1 MNNFFSSSPL
11 LQQEGLGI
19 IRMIV
24 GLFMLYHGFEIFDA
38 AIMRDYTTWAQFIK
52 MPSPAVIVYAG
63 KTAELAA
70 GILFTVGCFTRLAA
84 AMLIITMLYIT
95 FFVGH
100 GKIWYDDQHPFL
112 FVLLGFVFFFTGPGK
127 WSIDKIVWDK
137 NIINH
142 S

>member
-1 MNNFFSSSPL
+1 MNKFFSSSPL
-11 LQQEGLGI
+11 LQQKGLGI

-38 AIMRDYTTWAQFIK
+38 AIMRDYTTWAQFTK

-63 KTAELAA
+63 KTAELVV
-70 GILFTVGCFTRLAA
+70 GILFTIGCFTRLAA
-84 AMLIITMLYIT
+84 TILIITMLYIT

-127 WSIDKIVWDK
+127 WSIDGKLLNK
-137 NIINH
+137 NKINH